1 MQSYF
6 HDVVDELSSLLVGE
20 ERFLASF
27 SGEESDFVRFNR
39 GEIRQAGS
47 VAQRYLEIDLIEGRR
62 HASCE
67 LSLAG
72 DRETDRARL
81 ASAVEALRATRPYL
95 PEDPHLLYA
104 EHAPTSEQIH
114 RGHLPEAPA
123 GAAAVQAIGAQH
135 DLVGIYAAGPIHS
148 GFASSF
154 GQRNW
159 HSTESFHLDFSL
171 YHEADRAVK
180 TSYAGFVWEPAE
192 LERKARLATEQ
203 LATLARQPRTLRPG
217 RYRVFLAP
225 AALGEIVEVLSWNG
239 FSLRAARTKTT
250 PLLKLV
256 EHEVTLSPLVDI
268 TENTHEGVAP
278 NFQESGFIR
287 PDRVPLVHHGR
298 PASSLVS
305 PRSAAEYGVPTNGA
319 SSTEMPCS
327 IDLAAGR
334 LPSDDVLTRLGTG
347 LYVSNLWY
355 CNFSDRSACRTTG
368 MTRFATFWVQNGE
381 LIEPV
386 NVMRFDETIYRMLGD
401 NLIDLTAERELIL
414 AADTY
419 ESRSVTSARLPGA
432 LIDDFTLTL

>member
-1 MQSYF
+1 MESYF
-6 HDVVDELSSLLVGE
+6 HEVVDLLTSLLVGD

-27 SGEESDFVRFNR
+27 SGEDSDFVRFNR
-39 GEIRQAGS
+39 GEVRQAGTVS
-47 VAQRYLEIDLIEGRR
+47 QRYLEIDLIEGRR

-81 ASAVEALRATRPYL
+81 RGAVEALRATRPYL

-104 EHAPTSEQIH
+104 EHAPSSEQIH
-114 RGHLPEAPA
+114 RGRLPDGPA
-123 GAAAVQAIGAQH
+123 AAAAVQAIGAHH

-171 YHEADRAVK
+171 YQEADRAVK
-180 TSYAGFVWEPAE
+180 TSYSGFVWEPAE

-203 LATLARQPRTLRPG
+203 LATLARPPRTLHPG

-225 AALGEIVEVLSWNG
+225 AALGEIVEVLSWSG

-250 PLLKLV
+250 PLLRLL
-256 EHEVTLSPLVDI
+256 EREVALSPLIDI

-287 PDRVPLVHHGR
+287 PDRVPLVRGGELV
-298 PASSLVS
+298 SSLVS

-319 SSTEMPCS
+319 TAAETPCS
-327 IDLAAGR
+327 IDLGCGR
-334 LPSDDVLTRLGTG
+334 LPTDDALARLGTG

-386 NVMRFDETIYRMLGD
+386 SVMRFDETIYRMLGE
-401 NLIDLTAERELIL
+401 NLIDLTAERELIM

-419 ESRSVTSARLPGA
+419 ESRSVQSARLPGA